1 MPYWAP
7 YNCPLSI
14 INMILLLLYDI
25 IIDIVKLMRY
35 YQSYP
40 VQRMLIFSASVR
52 PHREIYANRK
62 KSEFSDADDIEY
74 LGGTDSGC
82 A

>member
-1 MPYWAP
+1 
-7 YNCPLSI
+7 
-14 INMILLLLYDI
+14 MILLLLYDI

-40 VQRMLIFSASVR
+40 VQRMLIFMASVR
-52 PHREIYANRK
+52 LLREIYANRK

-74 LGGTDSGC
+74 LGGTDSGRAKC
-82 A
+82 YGGDE